1 MHLVGLGSRVN
12 LGREHIGF
20 KGKRS
25 WRMKTEECSS
35 GVEQEHMVMSGG
47 NGGAEEVG
55 DNR

>member
-1 MHLVGLGSRVN
+1 LVGLGSRVD
-12 LGREHIGF
+12 LGQEHVGF

-25 WRMKTEECSS
+25 WGMKTEKCSR

-55 DNR
+55 DDR